1 MEILIYN
8 YVGKFAENKDKA
20 KEIRL
25 NEILP
30 SLDRGE
36 EVILDFDKVNSAT
49 QSFIHALVS
58 DLIRKKGLN
67 VLNRIYFKNC
77 NTTIQKI
84 IGIVIEYMQD
94 HN

>member
-8 YVGKFAENKDKA
+8 SVGKFAENKDKA
-20 KEIRL
+20 KEIRV

-30 SLDRGE
+30 SLEKGE
-36 EVILDFDKVNSAT
+36 EVILDFNKVDSAT
-49 QSFIHALVS
+49 QSFIHALIS
-58 DLIRKKGLN
+58 DVIRKRGLAILDR
-67 VLNRIYFKNC
+67 VYFKNC
-77 NTTIQKI
+77 NLTIQKI